1 MLKKTIRFA
10 KKLLLFWVIMA
21 ATYMLAAFSLSRM
34 ATKRETI
41 SSADIEIYILSNGVH
56 TDIVMPVKS
65 SIINWSHIVLFK
77 HTKNADTS
85 LPYIA
90 TGWGDK
96 SFFLDTP
103 TWADLKFSTAFNA
116 SFGLN
121 ATAMHTTFC
130 IQPRESANCKKIILS
145 NEQNQRLT
153 QFISSS
159 FSIDEKGEYKNIIT
173 SANYNGN
180 DAFYDGK
187 GRYSLF
193 YTCNTWANNALKSC
207 GQKACWWTPFDS
219 GIFNLYR

>member
-1 MLKKTIRFA
+1 MLKKIIGFA
-10 KKLLLFWVIMA
+10 KKLFLFLLIFIVI
-21 ATYMLAAFSLSRM
+21 YLLAAFSLSSL
-34 ATKRETI
+34 ATKKEMI
-41 SSADIEIYILSNGVH
+41 SSNDIEIYISTNGVH

-145 NEQNQRLT
+145 NNQYQRLT

-159 FSIDEKGEYKNIIT
+159 FSSDEKGEYKNIIT
-173 SANYNGN
+173 LANYNRN
-180 DAFYDGK
+180 DAFYDAN

-193 YTCNTWANNALKSC
+193 YTCNTCANNALKSC